1 MDGYARRVLMP
12 TAVIDLNESSALL
25 RLPAPA
31 CQALNRLYDHRAPA
45 IDVMLRGVAHR
56 LRWRFDSAPDFVEL
70 SRYRFRLGPHTGW
83 LVLDVPA
90 QAALLQERNHALL
103 PPELRYVLLAD
114 ALQPVAAALE
124 AALRLHFEW
133 SPGEPDEDAQSLA
146 PLEAAAGF
154 TVSADGQARPWQGWV
169 LFQDPSAL
177 DKLVPA
183 LPAIKAGPV
192 GSGFDGLRVPL
203 AFRIGDSLLSL
214 AEVRGIRPGDIV
226 SVEHWTAAGAGLVV
240 QAELGGAGGR
250 QLVARAEGARITVT
264 QWRDPSMKRDE
275 LATADDG
282 EDATGLPLDRLD
294 ALEVALRFEVGHL
307 SLSLGDL
314 RTIGPGHVFDLTQPL
329 NRSPVR
335 ILAHGNVL
343 GKGFLVAVG
352 ERLGVRVSEF
362 APAELKH

>member
-1 MDGYARRVLMP
+1 MP
-12 TAVIDLNESSALL
+12 TAVIELSEVSALT

-31 CQALNRLYDHRAPA
+31 CQALNRLYDRRAPA
-45 IDVMLRGVAHR
+45 IELMLRGERHR
-56 LRWRFDSAPDFVEL
+56 LQWRFGSAQDFTG
-70 SRYRFRLGPHTGW
+70 SCRYRFRLGPHTGW
-83 LVLDVPA
+83 LVLDAAA
-90 QAALLQERNHALL
+90 QAALLQERSHALL
-103 PPELRYVLLAD
+103 PAELRYVLLAD
-114 ALQPVAAALE
+114 ALQPVATALE

-133 SPGEPDEDAQSLA
+133 SPGESDEDAESL
-146 PLEAAAGF
+146 PLEAAACF
-154 TVSADGQARPWQGWV
+154 SVAADGQAWPWQGLL

-183 LPAIKAGPV
+183 LPAASAGPV

-203 AFRIGDSLLSL
+203 AFRIGDSVLSL

-226 SVEHWTAAGAGLVV
+226 SVERWTAAGAGLVV
-240 QAELGGAGGR
+240 QAELGGPAGR
-250 QLVARAEGARITVT
+250 QLIARAEGSRITVT

-275 LATADDG
+275 LAGAGEG

-307 SLSLGDL
+307 SLSLGEL
-314 RTIGPGHVFDLTQPL
+314 RNIGPGHVFDLTQPL

-362 APAELKH
+362 APTELKS